1 MIRFS
6 PIILTLLTITA
17 TISRPSIA
25 AELSTQEAVHALA
38 VILTEAGE
46 ATFNKFGKLPT
57 PQILF
62 GIGGTHAYGSCQS
75 TSGSTQIPGSFY
87 CQKTNT
93 ILLEYQQ
100 LEGLRR
106 SFGDGAIVYA
116 LAHEYAHYIQAAMG
130 MRRDTITMQELEA
143 DCIAGVIL
151 NSVARKLQFNDSDIR
166 EIISTARAV
175 GGGTHGTPE
184 GRAASVFIGLN
195 YGDFGRCGIKSPYNS
210 VTATPSPNKSVS
222 TPVRKSE
229 STNPSRKGNTAKP
242 NNQSGQNTTSSARRF
257 CTSDYSLGNSKGFNA
272 CYSLRKTFS
281 NGNKF
286 IAITLTHPKNDYL
299 HRMVTLENR
308 FRSSIILS
316 CSQRLAHIAYE
327 DGQLMKDTSPA
338 PSPLSYLYNWH
349 SIDDDSAIKNPFEH
363 NNSTLRKFCS
373 SQQG

>member
-17 TISRPSIA
+17 TISRPTIA

-210 VTATPSPNKSVS
+210 ATATPPTKSVS
-222 TPVRKSE
+222 PPAQKPVAIKPRQNSMPHPGGNVTFIGSYRLYQNKEVPIYKVNS
-229 STNPSRKGNTAKP
+229 SPSNPGRSMFTKVYNDYSRKWFGYLTLIDCK
-242 NNQSGQNTTSSARRF
+242 SRSF
-257 CTSDYSLGNSKGFNA
+257 SLGLAQPPYDHAADDK
-272 CYSLRKTFS
+272 
-281 NGNKF
+281 
-286 IAITLTHPKNDYL
+286 
-299 HRMVTLENR
+299 M
-308 FRSSIILS
+308 LS
-316 CSQRLAHIAYE
+316 AAKC
-327 DGQLMKDTSPA
+327 K
-338 PSPLSYLYNWH
+338 
-349 SIDDDSAIKNPFEH
+349 
-363 NNSTLRKFCS
+363 
-373 SQQG
+373 